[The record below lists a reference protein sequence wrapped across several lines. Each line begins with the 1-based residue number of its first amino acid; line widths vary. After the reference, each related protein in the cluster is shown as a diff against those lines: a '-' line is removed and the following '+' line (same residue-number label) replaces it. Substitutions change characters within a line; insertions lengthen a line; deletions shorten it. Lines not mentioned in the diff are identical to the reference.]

1 MCGIAGFFGR
11 GDRALLDALAGA
23 MVHRG
28 PDGGGAFHEGP
39 VGLTMRRLAI
49 IDLAGGWQP
58 IGSDDGRVQLVFNGE
73 LYNYRELKAARLAD
87 VAFKTASD
95 TEVVLRMYE
104 AYGEAAFREF
114 NGMYAFALWDG
125 RKGRL
130 YLVRDRLGVKPLYY
144 HAGPERLTFASEL
157 KSLLVDPDVPRRLDH
172 DALAAYLTWQYV
184 PGPATIL
191 QGIRKLP
198 PASFM
203 RLEAGQEPV
212 VKTYWAPTEPVPPS
226 HAEDFPDVLGAAVRR
241 QMVADVPV
249 GAFLSGGLDSSL
261 VVALMRE
268 HAGPGLKTFTAG
280 FADPRL
286 DESPWAAKVAKHLG
300 VAHEVIRLD
309 ERALDELPALAY
321 ALDEPVAD
329 RAALPTMLL
338 ARAAA
343 REVKVVLTGEGSDEL
358 FGGYPRYRLERW
370 ARVFHGLPGR
380 QLLRALAP
388 ALPGKVAKILLSPAD
403 PARRRQQW
411 VANFTPEA
419 RARLLAAPVLDQEPP
434 APVDDTLAAQLLL
447 DLRSWLVDDV
457 LMKVD
462 KTTMAASLEARVP
475 FLDHDVV
482 AWSLGLPDRDKL
494 RGETTK
500 YVVKRAAERI
510 LPPEV
515 IHRPKQGFH
524 TPTATWFRAPKGQE
538 LLKDVLLGS
547 TRGLFAPKEVEAL
560 IRRHA
565 DGEDLDQGLWNLLI
579 LELWLRAYR
588 LN

>member
-1 MCGIAGFFGR
+1 MCGIAGFFGE
-11 GDRALLDALAGA
+11 GDRPLLDALAGA

-28 PDGGGAFHEGP
+28 PDGGGAYCEGP

-49 IDLAGGWQP
+49 IDLEGGWQP
-58 IGSDDGRVQLVFNGE
+58 IGSDDGALQLVFNGE
-73 LYNYRELKAARLAD
+73 LYNYRELKAERLPG
-87 VAFKTASD
+87 VQFKTASD

-104 AYGEAAFREF
+104 AFGEDAFRQL

-125 RKGRL
+125 RQGRL
-130 YLVRDRLGVKPLYY
+130 YLVRDRVGVKPLYY
-144 HAGPERLTFASEL
+144 FEGPRRLTFASEL
-157 KSLLVDPDVPRRLDH
+157 KSLLEDPGIPRRLDH
-172 DALAAYLTWQYV
+172 DALASYLTWQYV
-184 PGPATIL
+184 PGPDTIL
-191 QGIRKLP
+191 AGVRKLP
-198 PASFM
+198 PGSFM
-203 RLEAGQEPV
+203 RLEAGQAPTIR
-212 VKTYWAPTEPVPPS
+212 TYWSPQAPARASDPGE
-226 HAEDFPDVLGAAVRR
+226 FPRVFGDAVRR

-249 GAFLSGGLDSSL
+249 GAFLSGGIDSSL

-286 DESPWAAKVAKHLG
+286 DESGWAATVARHLG
-300 VAHEVIRLD
+300 VAHEIVRLD
-309 ERALDELPALAY
+309 DTALDELPALAWS
-321 ALDEPVAD
+321 LDEPVAD
-329 RAALPTMLL
+329 RAALPTLLL

-370 ARVFHGLPGR
+370 ARRFHDLPGR
-380 QLLRALAP
+380 QLWRAIAP
-388 ALPGKVAKILLSPAD
+388 ALPAKVAKILLSPAD

-419 RARLLAAPVLDQEPP
+419 RARLLAAPVLDAEPP
-434 APVDDTLAAQLLL
+434 APADGSLAAQLLL
-447 DLRSWLVDDV
+447 DFRSWLVDDV

-482 AWSLGLPDRDKL
+482 DWALGLPDDAKL

-510 LPPEV
+510 LPPAV

-524 TPTATWFRAPKGQE
+524 TPTATWFRAKRGQD

-547 TRGLFAPKEVEAL
+547 QRGLFNPQEVEAL

-565 DGEDLDQGLWNLLI
+565 NGEDLDQGLWNLLI

-588 LN
+588 VN